1 MAKHNRNSKG
11 SLTEEEQ
18 RIIKALLAQKWRNQD
33 IQDLINR
40 GRLSTINSARI
51 TEVKQNNL
59 IKPASENDV
68 DFFIQKKESYD
79 QKTGLNYYDDERLI
93 RSREAMILAV
103 QIFNS
108 PAVVFKTEIFS
119 VLACIAW
126 TYLLHE
132 YYEKKKELPIIKD
145 KEGRTLLLSQ
155 MLKRA
160 DFPLSKGIK
169 NNLEAIIEIRNE
181 VEHILLRK
189 GGKKFY
195 PLFQACCLNFDQALC
210 KLFGEK
216 TSLRD
221 DLSFAL
227 QFSRLNLEQVQTFQR
242 YDLTPELEA
251 LDANLQKDLSDD
263 EKRDPAYQINV
274 CYTLLN
280 TSESKAHHQFVQPG
294 SPEGK
299 EIPIHNVLE
308 KHKPLEEKYSSRPTE
323 ICKMIT
329 KETGKKFTT
338 HNHTQAMYLYK
349 VRPKPLSQ
357 QPKKTREEYC
367 IYHSLHKDYSY
378 SQQWID
384 FLIKQVRDEAEFSKI
399 KNFKIR
405 KNQK

>member
-18 RIIKALLAQKWRNQD
+18 RIIKALLDRKWRNQD

-40 GRLSTINSARI
+40 GRPSTINSARI

-155 MLKRA
+155 MLKHA

-169 NNLEAIIEIRNE
+169 NNLEAIIKIRNE

-189 GGKKFY
+189 GEKNFY

-210 KLFGEK
+210 ELFGEK
-216 TSLRD
+216 TSLRN

-263 EKRDPAYQINV
+263 EKRDLAYQINV

-280 TSESKAHHQFVQPG
+280 TSKSKAYHQFIDPI
-294 SPEGK
+294 SREEK
-299 EIPIHNVLE
+299 EIHNVLIQKE
-308 KHKPLEEKYSSRPTE
+308 KVSSDELYPYKPRK
-323 ICKMIT
+323 ICSMIKENT
-329 KETGKKFTT
+329 KEDFTIY
-338 HNHTQAMYLYK
+338 NHTQAVYLYE
-349 VRPKPLSQ
+349 VRPTSKSERP
-357 QPKKTREEYC
+357 PEDTHKDYC
-367 IYHSLHKDYSY
+367 IYHKAHKDYTY
-378 SQQWID
+378 SKKWLD
-384 FLIKQVRDEAEFSKI
+384 FLEKKVRDKDEFSKI
-399 KNFKIR
+399 KSFKI
-405 KNQK
+405 KKD

>member
-1 MAKHNRNSKG
+1 MAKHNRNGKG
-11 SLTEEEQ
+11 SSTEEEQ
-18 RIIKALLAQKWRNQD
+18 RIIKAFLDQKWRNQD

-59 IKPASENDV
+59 INPASKDEV
-68 DFFIQKKESYD
+68 DFFIQKKQSYD

-132 YYEKKKELPIIKD
+132 YYEKKKELLIKD
-145 KEGRTLLLSQ
+145 TESRNLLLSQ
-155 MLKRA
+155 MLKRN

-169 NNLEAIIEIRNE
+169 NNLEVIIKIRNE

-189 GGKKFY
+189 GEKNFY

-210 KLFGEK
+210 ELFGEK

-227 QFSRLNLEQVQTFQR
+227 QFSRLNLEQVQTFQQ

-280 TSESKAHHQFVQPG
+280 TSKSKAHYQFIQPS

-299 EIPIHNVLE
+299 EIRNVLE
-308 KHKPLEEKYSSRPTE
+308 KYKPLEEKYPYRPTE
-323 ICKMIT
+323 ICEMIT
-329 KETGKKFTT
+329 KKNREKI
-338 HNHTQAMYLYK
+338 HNT
-349 VRPKPLSQ
+349 
-357 QPKKTREEYC
+357 
-367 IYHSLHKDYSY
+367 
-378 SQQWID
+378 
-384 FLIKQVRDEAEFSKI
+384 
-399 KNFKIR
+399 
-405 KNQK
+405 